1 MGHMLAQKEQCE
13 TQVIESKIRYDELMH
28 HFRVS
33 YPFTQDRSILP
44 NNRKQVI
51 KIAEREEK
59 RLLQNGYLD
68 SFNQGFQKMLK
79 LGAIEEIT
87 EQELNM

>member
-1 MGHMLAQKEQCE
+1 MGHMLSQKEQYE
-13 TQVIESKIRYDELMH
+13 TQIIESKIKYDKSMH
-28 HFRVS
+28 HYGVS
-33 YPFTQDRSILP
+33 YPFTQDPSILP

-59 RLLQNGYLD
+59 PLLQNGYLD
-68 SFNQGFQKMLK
+68 SFNQELQKMLK

-87 EQELNM
+87 E